1 MKSTNEPSEAEAAGA
16 SAGTGSEAETEG
28 ASAGTDCSSGAL
40 VFQTESYSALNHSC
54 ASSLSSW
61 AFSVLV
67 FFFPN
72 RYIGD
77 NQYIAGVFTVWLSP
91 ITSFHHI
98 GDNRYYRDILE
109 SVPTR
114 LDPRHQLRLDPRHQ
128 CLPRV

>member
-28 ASAGTDCSSGAL
+28 ASAGTDGSSGAL
-40 VFQTESYSALNHSC
+40 VFQTESYSASNHSC

-61 AFSVLV
+61 AFSALV
-67 FFFPN
+67 FFSLTDISGITDILPGFSP
-72 RYIGD
+72 Y
-77 NQYIAGVFTVWLSP
+77 WLSS

-109 SVPTR
+109 SVPT
-114 LDPRHQLRLDPRHQ
+114 LT
-128 CLPRV
+128 RVQPFRGHPLGIIPTT